1 MADWYWLQFRKCCPT
16 LFSPT
21 KPWGTWGDIQNCSAR
36 GNVLLRVTGSS
47 LGDLLYRPPPFP
59 THTNIHLL
67 HTCAHTAERPR
78 LHLSW
83 RTLWSVSRTH
93 CSCCHCWNTAVTERL
108 SVATGD
114 WRLATGKYV
123 TAGLGFTSHL
133 YTCISLARMI
143 QPKDVWCL
151 RAPACLATAQ
161 S

>member
-1 MADWYWLQFRKCCPT
+1 MLPYTFLPHETVGHLGGYPELLCQRKCIAEGHRLQFRGFTVP
-16 LFSPT
+16 
-21 KPWGTWGDIQNCSAR
+21 
-36 GNVLLRVTGSS
+36 
-47 LGDLLYRPPPFP
+47 PPPFP

-151 RAPACLATAQ
+151 RAPACLAKAQ